1 MYQRKQASYKGYVL
15 YNFIYMALWTHE
27 IHKQRGQ
34 SRGSSEQGAGKSSW
48 QQRGMRNLWR
58 QWNCV
63 DNDGYIWFWDH
74 ASSESY
80 NIELMLYHK
89 LHQKK
94 KKISGSCLEFDW
106 LDSKQIL
113 IISYFVYFEK
123 TFVYIY
129 FPVIVYNGNVTIF
142 TSFTFEDEVRQS
154 VWIASYSALYGLT
167 FSQVKPMTLC

>member
-94 KKISGSCLEFDW
+94 KDIRLLSWIWLIRLKTNSYYFLFCVFWENFCLH
-106 LDSKQIL
+106 L
-113 IISYFVYFEK
+113 
-123 TFVYIY
+123 
-129 FPVIVYNGNVTIF
+129 
-142 TSFTFEDEVRQS
+142 
-154 VWIASYSALYGLT
+154 
-167 FSQVKPMTLC
+167 FSSHCL